1 MGLIFGLFAV
11 VNKKKSIPSVK
22 SLLDKKESLGKL
34 MPNEQQE
41 ECFLKLKWMKPGPG
55 PANYRSAFVFRIC
68 P

>member
-11 VNKKKSIPSVK
+11 VNKNASPSVK

-41 ECFLKLKWMKPGPG
+41 ECFLKLKWMKLGPG
-55 PANYRSAFVFRIC
+55 PANYRSASVFRIC